1 MSIFNKVLKK
11 SALYSFLVNFNS
23 LKAQDVEE
31 FLNNKYAPVGD
42 FAFFTLGKFSKG
54 DDGFDYY
61 NGIVNAVFYADDS
74 NHSLHKSTVKCP
86 SVYKIN
92 LDKESVIFQEHVFLL
107 IHLVIF

>member
-1 MSIFNKVLKK
+1 M
-11 SALYSFLVNFNS
+11 
-23 LKAQDVEE
+23 KAEDVEE
-31 FLNNKYAPVGD
+31 FLQNKYAPVGD

-54 DDGFDYY
+54 DDGFDHY
-61 NGIVNAVFYADDS
+61 NGMVNAVFYADDS

-92 LDKESVIFQEHVFLL
+92 STRESVIFQEHVFLL